1 MEGLPH
7 RARSLLAALL
17 PLLAAVA
24 CTPSIDRVV
33 LISVD
38 TLRAD
43 HVGCYGASRAHTP
56 TLDAVARRGV
66 RFDAAVSP
74 APLTLPSHATLLTGL
89 DPPQHGVRDNS
100 VFSLA
105 EEIPTLAERFREAG
119 FATAAFVGAMVLD
132 RRHGLA
138 RGFDVYGDR
147 MGVQRSGKAN
157 LPYPE
162 RRAEAV
168 VDEALAWMATGPER
182 FFLWVHLYDPHV
194 PYQPP
199 PGFRAAFPDSPYD
212 GEIAYAD
219 AQLARLLAALE
230 RSGPGDRT
238 LLVVTSDHGESLG
251 EHGFTTHGY
260 SIYEAT
266 QRVPLLM
273 RGPGLPAGR
282 VVTEPVGL
290 TDIAPTLL
298 EVAGLDPLATTSG
311 EALDR
316 VIAGDMGGRV
326 AYMETLAPQLQFGW
340 SPLRGVRTR
349 RHRYVRAPRPE
360 LYDLG
365 EDPRESRNLAGS
377 LPDLVAELDGAL
389 QERLGGERAVE
400 PVALLSEE
408 ERARL
413 ESLGY
418 AVASVGG
425 DPTRPGAVG
434 GRDPKDRARA
444 LRAYFT
450 AKSLLAAGR
459 PQEALAL
466 LDADADEGAP
476 FRALRADLLYE
487 LGDYPAAE
495 TEVRRSM
502 ALDPTPGAH
511 AHAQLARALLG
522 QGRRAEARVEME
534 RALARQP
541 DSADLLLAMGR
552 LEEQTGDLPAAET
565 YYQRAVETREGSLNA
580 LLVLAAFRLR
590 QGRTAEADAL
600 LALVPED
607 ADPDPDTVAQLAR
620 AEAAAGRQGSAL
632 QRIDRARRSS
642 PGSAPLAHVRGALLQ
657 ETRPGPE
664 ALAATEEALRLDP
677 GSPLAQNNL
686 AWALLEAGGDL
697 DRALR
702 LSLRAHAA
710 LPESP
715 AVLDTLATIRV
726 RRGES
731 AEALGVGALGVEI
744 SESRYAA
751 RFHAI
756 RARAHA
762 QLGHTAEARTELRT
776 ALSSLDPT
784 SPAIWIEDAAALAEQ
799 LGLDLPARLAH
810 PTQTRPGPQ

>member
-74 APLTLPSHATLLTGL
+74 APPTLPSHATLLTGL

-230 RSGPGDRT
+230 RGGPADRT

-444 LRAYFT
+444 LR
-450 AKSLLAAGR
+450 
-459 PQEALAL
+459 
-466 LDADADEGAP
+466 
-476 FRALRADLLYE
+476 
-487 LGDYPAAE
+487 
-495 TEVRRSM
+495 
-502 ALDPTPGAH
+502 
-511 AHAQLARALLG
+511 
-522 QGRRAEARVEME
+522 
-534 RALARQP
+534 
-541 DSADLLLAMGR
+541 
-552 LEEQTGDLPAAET
+552 
-565 YYQRAVETREGSLNA
+565 
-580 LLVLAAFRLR
+580 
-590 QGRTAEADAL
+590 
-600 LALVPED
+600 
-607 ADPDPDTVAQLAR
+607 
-620 AEAAAGRQGSAL
+620 
-632 QRIDRARRSS
+632 SS
-642 PGSAPLAHVRGALLQ
+642 
-657 ETRPGPE
+657 
-664 ALAATEEALRLDP
+664 
-677 GSPLAQNNL
+677 
-686 AWALLEAGGDL
+686 
-697 DRALR
+697 
-702 LSLRAHAA
+702 
-710 LPESP
+710 
-715 AVLDTLATIRV
+715 
-726 RRGES
+726 
-731 AEALGVGALGVEI
+731 
-744 SESRYAA
+744 
-751 RFHAI
+751 
-756 RARAHA
+756 
-762 QLGHTAEARTELRT
+762 
-776 ALSSLDPT
+776 
-784 SPAIWIEDAAALAEQ
+784 
-799 LGLDLPARLAH
+799 
-810 PTQTRPGPQ
+810 